1 MQTQLKANQGGI
13 CAYCE
18 IDLKEKDS
26 QGEADFR
33 VEHFHPKS
41 DDTTSHNWHLDW
53 QNLLGCCHGGSQ
65 RNVTDAG
72 TRFTSPDNS
81 CDVPKDNKNFDG
93 IILNPLQLPAFP
105 ALFSCNRSSGELTVN
120 ANSCARAGIASEQA
134 QNTIT
139 ELRLNA
145 TRLTRL
151 RKAALDHLNTQM
163 RLRLQTGIDIGMA
176 RQQLAQAQLRK
187 DGKQHWPAFFSS
199 IRSYL
204 GHEAEQHLLQSGYVG

>member
-1 MQTQLKANQGGI
+1 MVPNQQKGFHLMALEQLHYLKLMLV
-13 CAYCE
+13 CE
-18 IDLKEKDS
+18 EGL
-26 QGEADFR
+26 QA
-33 VEHFHPKS
+33 HPMPGKP
-41 DDTTSHNWHLDW
+41 
-53 QNLLGCCHGGSQ
+53 
-65 RNVTDAG
+65 V
-72 TRFTSPDNS
+72 
-81 CDVPKDNKNFDG
+81 
-93 IILNPLQLPAFP
+93 LNPLQLPAFP